1 MEEWKSFRGIC
12 MFLFKI
18 RILVTNSFLFLGQ
31 DASEVQA
38 VFIFYSIVHNSHCLS
53 FRIYLQPHLSE

>member
-1 MEEWKSFRGIC
+1 
-12 MFLFKI
+12 MFLFKT

-38 VFIFYSIVHNSHCLS
+38 GFIFYSIVHNSYCLRS
-53 FRIYLQPHLSE
+53 YLQAHLGE